1 MPKVHRLD
9 KLEMPDILALEPK
22 LRKKVMRVAAK
33 IARDEAKTL
42 VPVRSGRLKKALT
55 YNVDRGGLS
64 GKVKATKAKAPHAHL
79 VHDGTKPHQIHAKT
93 KESARSGW
101 KFYRGSTRKAV
112 QHPGTK
118 ARPFLVDA
126 AEQSRHEIERAMV
139 AKANEVLAEVAAGR

>member
-1 MPKVHRLD
+1 MPRVHRLD
-9 KLEMPDILALEPK
+9 KLEMPDILAMEPK

-93 KESARSGW
+93 KESARAGW
-101 KFYRGSTRKAV
+101 KLYHGSTRTAV
-112 QHPGTK
+112 KHPGS
-118 ARPFLVDA
+118 RPNPFLVDA
-126 AEQSRHEIERAMV
+126 AEQSRHEILQAME
-139 AKANEVLAEVAAGR
+139 AKAKEVLAETAAGR